1 MNFLLLNIFFIF
13 LKIQIN
19 AAQHDLNAAI
29 FPKIENFHPPEG
41 YQPVKGYEPINY
53 KPNRK
58 YNEFSIQTKKI
69 NFQTPEFISPSY
81 YNPNY
86 PNNKE
91 NNRYNNFNINYQ
103 ASNSQ
108 TGYGSNGNAPNYP
121 IIPTTREVKSFNLG
135 GENWRRTPPSM
146 FKKLYFFLN
155 EYDEIYQKSMNYKFT
170 MSTVLCVLMY
180 PPPLCPRNFAG
191 MARVP
196 MTSHDLA

>member
-1 MNFLLLNIFFIF
+1 LAFTILVSSFSFEMNFFLLNIVFIF

-19 AAQHDLNAAI
+19 AAQNGFNNVAI
-29 FPKIENFHPPEG
+29 YPKIENFHPPEG
-41 YQPVKGYEPINY
+41 YQPVKGYEPLNY

-86 PNNKE
+86 PNNQE
-91 NNRYNNFNINYQ
+91 NSRYNNFYTNNQ

-108 TGYGSNGNAPNYP
+108 IDYESNANAPNSP

-146 FKKLYFFLN
+146 FK
-155 EYDEIYQKSMNYKFT
+155 
-170 MSTVLCVLMY
+170 
-180 PPPLCPRNFAG
+180 
-191 MARVP
+191 
-196 MTSHDLA
+196 